1 MMADSKGRKYVLWA
15 ILNKENQL
23 VGIRALIGE
32 RHICMVLFETQALA
46 EAWILAMRLESHTAL
61 GPLNGKT
68 LVEFLDKAREA
79 GWGYVTK
86 NPPPGVNIYFQYAPI
101 EQLQLQA
108 KALFDEVI
116 ESGLSPDSM
125 KEGRI

>member
-1 MMADSKGRKYVLWA
+1 MMVDSKGSEARQYVLWA
-15 ILNKENQL
+15 VLNKEGQMM
-23 VGIRALIGE
+23 GIRAMMGE

-61 GPLNGKT
+61 GPLHGKT
-68 LVEFLDKAREA
+68 LVEFLERARDG

-101 EQLQLQA
+101 EQLQFQA
-108 KALFDEVI
+108 KALFDEV
-116 ESGLSPDSM
+116 